1 VVLQIRTAK
10 SQEKHQKV
18 RFLSSA
24 LKNPGFP
31 RVFRILGQFLWPAV
45 APMHLGAWR
54 LRRCISRRA
63 AQIESFF
70 ESRESPKHWGFACAG
85 LVPIHASGGCRI
97 RTTMGSTE
105 KQLFALWGFLQKA
118 RLLIPLG
125 LPASFPHKDSI
136 FVSRSV
142 TLPTAFSR
150 HITFSNELSFHSRT
164 FYRVNCQYLDSCSTL
179 RFKFDT

>member
-18 RFLSSA
+18 RFLSSP

-45 APMHLGAWR
+45 APMQLGAWR